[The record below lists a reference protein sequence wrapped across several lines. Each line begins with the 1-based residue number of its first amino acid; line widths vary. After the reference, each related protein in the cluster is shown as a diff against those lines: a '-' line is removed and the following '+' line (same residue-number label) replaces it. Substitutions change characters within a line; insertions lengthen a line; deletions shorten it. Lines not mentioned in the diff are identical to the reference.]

1 MRIAFL
7 GKGGSGKTTTAAG
20 FARFLAAR
28 FPFVLAVDADV
39 NAHFK
44 TALGL
49 EGDTLHLES
58 HFDQVIAHLRGKRSD
73 LGDRMM
79 LATTPPS
86 LLSTFIRPTAEDEL
100 IKRYALFDGS
110 LALLTVGQYRAS
122 DLGGSCYHTKL
133 FGLAAVLHHMLDG
146 QNDFVVADTTA
157 GTDNLATSLWFAY
170 DMNVFVVEPTA
181 KSVSVYRDFIGVSP
195 ELAEKTFVVGNK
207 VEGEEDEEFIR
218 DSVADGRYLGSIP
231 LSRHL
236 KRFEQGK
243 AGALEAFRKEQEGP
257 FQAVLDALQD
267 RQRDWP
273 GYLARLRETHART
286 CRDWFNEFYGMQLDI
301 DLDPD
306 FTYEKVMTANGS
318 GVGSSDT
325 AGDACLDVLAPPVVN
340 NDVAGAAVF
349 DQSGSPVAPGA
360 VDVLLN
366 EVAPTA
372 ATAGDAL
379 LSEEPSRT
387 APVGAASDAVSN
399 MSVATVV
406 ATAADVSS
414 QSSTDVP
421 PANSTASGQS

>member
-20 FARFLAAR
+20 FARYLAAR

-49 EGDTLHLES
+49 AGDTLALEAY
-58 HFDQVIAHLRGKRSD
+58 FDEVIAHLRGNRSD
-73 LGDRMM
+73 LGERVM

-86 LLSTFIRPTAEDEL
+86 LQSTFIRPSADDEL
-100 IKRYALFDGS
+100 IKRYALVDGS
-110 LALLTVGQYRAS
+110 LALLTVGRYNAA

-146 QNDFVVADTTA
+146 KNDFVVADTTA

-181 KSVSVYRDFIGVSP
+181 KSVSVYHDFINVSP
-195 ELAEKTFVVGNK
+195 DLAEKTFVVGNK

-218 DSVADGRYLGSIP
+218 DAVGAAKYLGSIP

-243 AGALEAFRKEQEGP
+243 PGALEAFRQEQDGP
-257 FQAVLDALQD
+257 FQKVLETLQS

-273 GYLARLRETHART
+273 AYLERLRSTHTRT
-286 CRDWFNEFYGMQLDI
+286 CRDWFNEFYGMKLDV

-306 FTYEKVMTANGS
+306 FAYEKVMGEVPPQPLPCL
-318 GVGSSDT
+318 VGSKST
-325 AGDACLDVLAPPVVN
+325 VVS
-340 NDVAGAAVF
+340 VAGEPTGSSQ
-349 DQSGSPVAPGA
+349 DQSESP
-360 VDVLLN
+360 
-366 EVAPTA
+366 
-372 ATAGDAL
+372 ATAGDVVASEFAPGATP
-379 LSEEPSRT
+379 LS
-387 APVGAASDAVSN
+387 VGSDAVPAV
-399 MSVATVV
+399 SVGAVVETAT
-406 ATAADVSS
+406 DVSS

-421 PANSTASGQS
+421 AATKADGQS